1 MAKKTKSKGDKQVEA
16 LVHRFPNVIAWVDG
30 HTHDNVIT
38 PMPDPSGL
46 TAGFWDIGTAAHIDW
61 TSQSWIVEIA
71 HRTDGA
77 LSIICSMVDHASHPD
92 PGGLVGLAR
101 LASINRELCAND
113 PQYGFDS
120 KGPGQ
125 PSDRNVELFLP
136 APAWVSALAVL

>member
-1 MAKKTKSKGDKQVEA
+1 MSDQVEA

-125 PSDRNVELFLP
+125 PSDRTWSCSSQRRP
-136 APAWVSALAVL
+136 G